1 MMPRIG
7 PPEERRRCDNGEA
20 RGGATNV
27 LEEQ

>member
-1 MMPRIG
+1 MAHFGRPAAAI
-7 PPEERRRCDNGEA
+7 RCDNGVA